1 VTPAEF
7 HQMAGRAG
15 RPQFDDKGLAIVL
28 APEAVTV
35 DLRKELKAAG
45 KRGAIDEVKIRKT
58 VYGRAKNDAQ
68 RTGELI
74 WTPESH
80 ADLVKGEPAELRSK
94 TKITAE
100 QVLAIGLPDLTTHRL
115 PGQPVPA
122 DAPPLVPVDEIE
134 ASLPPSMRLNIVTVI
149 DHLLT
154 DDKTRRELHKTLAML
169 VDNLRAIGVLD
180 DTVVRSAVR

>member
-1 VTPAEF
+1 
-7 HQMAGRAG
+7 
-15 RPQFDDKGLAIVL
+15 
-28 APEAVTV
+28 
-35 DLRKELKAAG
+35 
-45 KRGAIDEVKIRKT
+45 
-58 VYGRAKNDAQ
+58 
-68 RTGELI
+68 
-74 WTPESH
+74 
-80 ADLVKGEPAELRSK
+80 
-94 TKITAE
+94 
-100 QVLAIGLPDLTTHRL
+100 
-115 PGQPVPA
+115 VPA